1 MRKTSFP
8 SIWDAR
14 VPSSTLGGT
23 IFSFQNVA
31 DFLTLGLVPAV
42 IQHSSS
48 SIRFP
53 ASCFEATLSVIAL
66 Q

>member
-31 DFLTLGLVPAV
+31 DFLTLGLVL

>member
-31 DFLTLGLVPAV
+31 DFLTLGQSSNILPLPYVSPRAV
-42 IQHSSS
+42 LKLH
-48 SIRFP
+48 
-53 ASCFEATLSVIAL
+53 
-66 Q
+66 